1 MDNEADDSES
11 DVVNHLLRD
20 YEKTLDDLKR
30 ENRLEKDARFAFAE
44 LAAKVKA
51 EVDRRTGADRRATP
65 RAVPD
70 RRVNNQNEPS
80 DSDTVESA

>member
-1 MDNEADDSES
+1 MDNEADRES
-11 DVVNHLLRD
+11 DAINHLLRD
-20 YEKTLDDLKR
+20 YEKTFDDLKR
-30 ENRLEKDARFAFAE
+30 ENRLETEARFAFAE

-70 RRVNNQNEPS
+70 RRVHNQTEP
-80 DSDTVESA
+80 SDTVEPA